1 MDGLVNDFQDVFVMV
16 ASNNPWDLDK
26 AFLRRLDKRVYVQL
40 PKTEDRMRIIKK
52 KFRFQKVDQSLDY
65 EMLGRVTKGFSG
77 SDLDSLCKEV
87 VMESLRKAYGYDIDG
102 LDGMSEEGVRRK
114 MVIC

>member
-52 KFRFQKVDQSLDY
+52 KFRF
-65 EMLGRVTKGFSG
+65 
-77 SDLDSLCKEV
+77 
-87 VMESLRKAYGYDIDG
+87 
-102 LDGMSEEGVRRK
+102 
-114 MVIC
+114 

>member
-1 MDGLVNDFQDVFVMV
+1 
-16 ASNNPWDLDK
+16 
-26 AFLRRLDKRVYVQL
+26 
-40 PKTEDRMRIIKK
+40 
-52 KFRFQKVDQSLDY
+52 
-65 EMLGRVTKGFSG
+65 MLGRVTKGFSG